1 MLRIEGLR
9 IAYEGLTALRDVSLA
24 VDEREIVSVIGANG
38 GGKTTLLRTIS
49 GLVRPAAGRI
59 EFRGDRID
67 GLPPH
72 VICRKGLIQVPE
84 GRQLFP
90 RMKVIENLQL
100 GAYHPGARR
109 HLRTSLERVFSVF
122 PILAERAQQR
132 AGSMSGG
139 EQQMLTIARALMA
152 LPRLLM
158 LDEPSEGLSPI
169 MTATVFDVLRRL
181 QEQGL
186 TILLVSQEVVQSLDL
201 SSRTYVLE
209 NGQIVLHGRSA
220 DLLANDRVRESYLGM

>member
-1 MLRIEGLR
+1 
-9 IAYEGLTALRDVSLA
+9 
-24 VDEREIVSVIGANG
+24 
-38 GGKTTLLRTIS
+38 
-49 GLVRPAAGRI
+49 
-59 EFRGDRID
+59 
-67 GLPPH
+67 
-72 VICRKGLIQVPE
+72 
-84 GRQLFP
+84 
-90 RMKVIENLQL
+90 
-100 GAYHPGARR
+100 
-109 HLRTSLERVFSVF
+109 
-122 PILAERAQQR
+122 
-132 AGSMSGG
+132 MSGG

>member
-9 IAYEGLTALRDVSLA
+9 IAYQGLTALRDVSLA

-109 HLRTSLERVFSVF
+109 NLRTSLERVFSVF